1 MKVVDAAEISK
12 SGSAEQKENDE
23 NVANMDPL
31 FKAMVKET
39 IARANFIPDD
49 GASEISMTDKASYWI
64 ENKTAASGWTKYK
77 LLVAAAFVMWLAVT
91 VLWKLA
97 SEFSFGEAP
106 EGRARLLLR
115 A

>member
-1 MKVVDAAEISK
+1 MKVVDAAQISK
-12 SGSAEQKENDE
+12 RGNAKQRKSLA
-23 NVANMDPL
+23 NVDAA
-31 FKAMVKET
+31 FASMVKET
-39 IARANFIPDD
+39 IASANFIPDD
-49 GASEISMTDKASYWI
+49 GASEISITDKVLYQI

-77 LLVAAAFVMWLAVT
+77 LLVAAAFVMWVAVT